1 MRNATLLGAVA
12 VTVPVLLI
20 APTAAARAQSVASG
34 LEVLAAGQAR
44 GLSRDVTDKVIVVLK
59 DQVRGLPDTVSN
71 SARRAADVRSLQR
84 GVLSQLDATQAR
96 HVRSFSLVNAVAAT
110 VSPAEAKRLVTN
122 PAVAEVVPDGP
133 VAYIPGPRVATR
145 SPAAAAQRPLP
156 GACSRRGRVQLN
168 PQAIESI
175 HAATQTGRGPAAQNL
190 GYTGAGV
197 KVAWIADGIDINNPD
212 FIRANGQH
220 VFVDYKDFSGTGTNA
235 PTGGSEAFLDASSI
249 AAQGRLTYNVADY
262 GSGLSRPCL
271 IRVLG
276 VAPGASLVGLNVFGS
291 SEFAF
296 ASGILDAINYAV
308 TVDHVNILSESFT
321 ANPFP
326 DDGPLDVVKMVNDAA
341 IRAGVTVT
349 TGAGDAGP
357 TNTIGSPA
365 SDPKLINA
373 GASTTY
379 RIYAQTGFGGVTTRG
394 VRGWINNN
402 VSALSSAGSTQDG
415 RTVDIVA
422 PGDANWALCTADL
435 AKYADCDTFAG
446 TASPVEF
453 EYGTSEAAPLTAG
466 VAALVIQS
474 YAGTHHGR
482 RPSPATVKRIIVST
496 AQDIGA
502 PGDQQ
507 GAGLLNAYQAVLAAA
522 SYRGRTRPPAG
533 HAVLQSPGQL
543 NAVARRGTTE
553 HFAETLTNGG
563 ARRVTVGLSSRTLSP
578 YRNALSRSLS
588 LSKARDFEKTIRF
601 TVPRGQ
607 ARLSVSVALK
617 GPVFIS
623 LITPGGRLAEYNLPQ
638 GTGNF
643 GNAQVAHPVPGRW
656 RAVVATTS
664 SRTAVTAR
672 FQASTA
678 TWHRFGR
685 LSATSVTLA
694 PGASRT
700 FTLTVATPAQPGDQ
714 AGSIILRSSA
724 RQPAF
729 AAVTSVPV
737 TLRSLL
743 PAPSPSTT
751 VTGTLTGGNGR
762 NTSTGQTAYY
772 QVDVPRGLG
781 ALNVQVRTRSASN
794 TLLAELID
802 PVTGQAVSTA
812 ANSIPGPVKNGTGLV
827 AQTGA
832 QLHVLHPAGGRWT
845 LVVDFFNQVSGNAVA
860 QPFRVGINDRP
871 VPASAR
877 GLPDSTSTKLT
888 AGTPVTVGL
897 RVTNRGST
905 PEAYFVDARLRT
917 AATTRLA
924 AQNTSTLKLPNV
936 AGIIPTYLVPSHATA
951 IRAAVTAVVPV
962 LFDFSWAFGDPDL
975 ISSEGRK
982 AVGTFAAPQIATG
995 DWNITPLLP
1004 GPFGAKPARTR
1015 TATTSMAATAAAF
1028 DPAFSSPTGDLWLRS
1043 IHPAS
1048 HFRPRIAKPGQ
1059 TITIPVTLT
1068 PAGSPG
1074 SIVTGTI
1081 YIDDSSLIPAA
1092 ATFDD
1097 LPFDVPEGS
1106 DVARFSYAYRIK

>member
-1 MRNATLLGAVA
+1 MRNATLLRAVA
-12 VTVPVLLI
+12 VTLPVLLI
-20 APTAAARAQSVASG
+20 APAVTARAQGLASG
-34 LEVLAAGQAR
+34 RAAHATRRAQA
-44 GLSRDVTDKVIVVLK
+44 LSRDVTDKVIVVLK
-59 DQVRGLPDTVSN
+59 DQLIGLPDTASN
-71 SARRAADVRSLQR
+71 SGRRAADIRSLQR
-84 GVLSQLDATQAR
+84 GALSELNAAHAR
-96 HVRSFSLVNAVAAT
+96 HVRSFSLVNAIAAT
-110 VSPAEAKRLVTN
+110 VSPAEAERLAAN

-133 VAYIPGPRVATR
+133 VAAPAATPVTTGPRA
-145 SPAAAAQRPLP
+145 PWPPRPLA
-156 GACSRRGRVQLN
+156 GACPRKGRVQLN

-175 HAATQTGRGPAAQNL
+175 HAATQGGRGPAAQNL
-190 GYTGAGV
+190 GYTGADV

-235 PTGGSEAFLDASSI
+235 PTDGGEAFLDASSI
-249 AAQGRLTYNVADY
+249 AAQGRHTYNVAGY
-262 GSGLSRPCL
+262 GFGLSRPCL
-271 IRVLG
+271 IRILG

-291 SEFAF
+291 ADF
-296 ASGILDAINYAV
+296 ASASVVLDAINYAV

-326 DDGPLDVVKMVNDAA
+326 DEGRLDVVKLADDAA

-349 TGAGDAGP
+349 TGSGDAGP
-357 TNTIGSPA
+357 TSTIGSPA
-365 SDPKLINA
+365 SDPKIITA

-379 RIYAQTGFGGVTTRG
+379 RAYAQTGTGGITFPG
-394 VRGWINNN
+394 VKGWDNNN
-402 VSALSSAGSTQDG
+402 LSALSSAGFTQDG
-415 RTVDIVA
+415 RTVDLVA
-422 PGDANWALCTADL
+422 PGDANWALCTADR
-435 AKYADCDTFAG
+435 AKYADCVNFAG
-446 TASPVEF
+446 KASPVQF
-453 EYGTSEAAPLTAG
+453 QYGTSEAAPLTAG
-466 VAALVIQS
+466 VAALVIQA
-474 YAGTHHGR
+474 YARTHYGR

-496 AQDIGA
+496 AQNIGA

-507 GAGLLNAYQAVLAAA
+507 GAGLLDAYQAVLAAA
-522 SYRGRTRPPAG
+522 SYHGRTRPQAG

-543 NAVARRGTTE
+543 NAVAPRGTTE

-578 YRNALSRSLS
+578 YRNILSRSLS
-588 LSKARDFEKTIRF
+588 LSKSNEKTFRF

-607 ARLSVSVALK
+607 ARLSVSLALK

-623 LITPGGRLAEYNLPQ
+623 LITPDGRLAEYNNPQ

-643 GNAQVAHPVPGRW
+643 GNAQVAYPAPGRW
-656 RAVVATTS
+656 RAVVATES
-664 SRTAVTAR
+664 SRKAVPAR

-678 TWHRFGR
+678 TWRRFGT
-685 LSATSVTLA
+685 LSASSVTLA
-694 PGASRT
+694 PDASRT
-700 FTLTVATPAQPGDQ
+700 FTLTVSTPAQPGDQ

-743 PAPSPSTT
+743 PAPAPSTT

-762 NTSTGQTAYY
+762 TPSTGQTAYY
-772 QVDVPRGLG
+772 QVDVPAGLS
-781 ALNVQVRTRSASN
+781 ALNVQVNTPSASN
-794 TLLAELID
+794 TLLAELVD

-812 ANSIPGPVKNGTGLV
+812 ANSIPGPVNGGTGLV
-827 AQTGA
+827 PQVGA
-832 QLHVLHPAGGRWT
+832 QLHVLNPVGGRWT
-845 LVVDFFNQVSGNAVA
+845 LVVDFFNKVSGNAVA
-860 QPFRVGINDRP
+860 QPFRVGISDRP
-871 VPASAR
+871 VPASES

-897 RVTNRGST
+897 QVTNRGST
-905 PEAYFVDARLRT
+905 TETYFVDARRGT
-917 AATTRLA
+917 TATTRLA
-924 AQNTSTLKLPNV
+924 AQNTATLKLPNTT
-936 AGIIPTYLVPSHATA
+936 GIIPTYLVPSHATA
-951 IRAAVTAVVPV
+951 IRAAVTAAVPV

-975 ISSEGRK
+975 ISSEGRT
-982 AVGTFAAPQIATG
+982 AVGNFAAPQIAPG

-1015 TATTSMAATAAAF
+1015 TATTSMTATAPAF

-1043 IHPAS
+1043 IHLAS
-1048 HFRPRIAKPGQ
+1048 HFTPRVVQPGQ

-1092 ATFDD
+1092 ATFDG
-1097 LPFDVPEGS
+1097 LTGDVAEGS
-1106 DVARFSYAYRIK
+1106 DVASFSYAYRIK